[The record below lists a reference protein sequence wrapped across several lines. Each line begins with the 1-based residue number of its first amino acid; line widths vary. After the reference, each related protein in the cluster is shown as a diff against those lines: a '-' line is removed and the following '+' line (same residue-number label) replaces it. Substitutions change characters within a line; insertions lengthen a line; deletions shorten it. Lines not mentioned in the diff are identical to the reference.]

1 MNEILIP
8 QPTLQRINPDTL
20 DAILAEVKQQKI
32 TGLALFGPDVDV
44 DLQDEFWVKRLKY
57 YPCIYQLSSPV
68 SNLGEKLRRL
78 PHLSSLLLNSI
89 SLEGAEVE
97 HIASLVNLTRLELR
111 RNQIG
116 DAGAKQLASLVNLTE
131 LDLTSYKIEDEGVKY
146 LTNLV
151 NLTTLRLH
159 SGRIGTEGAK
169 HLASLVN
176 LTSLDLRGD
185 QIGAKGAKY
194 LTNLVNLTT
203 LRLRTG
209 RIGTEG
215 AKHLAS
221 LVNLTSLDLQG
232 NQIGDAGAKYLMNL
246 VNLIELDLGSNQIR
260 AKGAKYLANLVNLTS
275 LHLLDNQIGT
285 EGTKHLANL
294 VNLTSLYLR
303 GNQIGDEGAKY
314 LTNLVNLIELG
325 LSSNQIRAEGAKYLA
340 NLVNL
345 TSLYLRENQIT
356 DTGVNCLIELK
367 NLSKLDLAD
376 NNIQL
381 LNPLSE
387 LLSLRNLNLSNT
399 SVTDLSPLRRLLE
412 QGVAARWGDRYWREG
427 IHVENCPLIHPPPE
441 IVQQGHEAVL
451 DYFREIDVQGVA
463 SLYEAKVLIVGEGR
477 AGKTSLLCRL
487 YQPDRQLPTEDETTR
502 GIAIQRFDF
511 ATPAGKTFRLN
522 VWDFGGQQ
530 IYHATH
536 QFFFTKNS
544 LYILVD
550 DTAKDYRSVTDEGF
564 RYWFEVIDLLSQ
576 HSPVLIFQNEKGGRT
591 KSIDIAGIKGRF
603 DDVKEVFQGDLANP
617 RSVDKLAQA
626 IAYHVQQLP
635 HVGEQVP
642 AKWVDIRQALEQ
654 KAEHTPYITRQQYF
668 DLYGQYLPFDRAKA
682 LRLSQ
687 YLHDLGV
694 FLHFQDEDVLAK
706 TVILQNRWATE
717 AVFRMIDDE
726 AVKAR
731 LGRFT
736 IADCERI
743 WADSEY
749 RDMHAELRALM
760 EKFELCYALPDLP
773 KNAKTWLMPQ
783 LLSPSMPSTL
793 AGWEQPGDLVLTYR
807 YQFLP
812 KGLVNRL
819 MVRKHRYVERPDL
832 AWVNGVLFEA
842 EGGSVL
848 VQATARGNEIVL
860 RARGIEAKT
869 LLGIIAA
876 DLDTLHG
883 SFSGLESKL
892 EKLIPCICKQCAATA
907 IPEMYNYQRLL
918 KRKQDGK
925 LSIECPASYEDVS
938 IWELLDGFTPP
949 SRATEMPNRLP
960 KEAIRV
966 SQPEP
971 RTIKIFLASSEELR
985 KDRDD
990 FDLYFRQR
998 NDALRK
1004 EGAYLEIIRWEN
1016 FLDAMAETPLQEEYN
1031 RQVRACDIFV
1041 SLFMTKVGSYTEEEF
1056 DVAYQT
1062 FKQNGKPHIYTYFKD
1077 APTSMAQIDKTAM
1090 QSLWQFQ
1097 DKLKAMGHY
1106 STKCL

>member
-1 MNEILIP
+1 MNEMLTP
-8 QPTLQRINPDTL
+8 QPTLQRITPDTL
-20 DAILAEVKQQKI
+20 DAILAEVAQQKI
-32 TGLALFGPDVDV
+32 TSLALIGPDVDV
-44 DLQDEFWVKRLKY
+44 DIRGQYRAVKRLNF
-57 YPCIYQLSSPV
+57 YPRVYQLSVPV
-68 SNLGEKLRRL
+68 SNLGEKLKRL
-78 PHLSSLLLNSI
+78 SYLSSLLLWGI
-89 SLEGAEVE
+89 SLEV
-97 HIASLVNLTRLELR
+97 T
-111 RNQIG
+111 
-116 DAGAKQLASLVNLTE
+116 
-131 LDLTSYKIEDEGVKY
+131 GV
-146 LTNLV
+146 
-151 NLTTLRLH
+151 
-159 SGRIGTEGAK
+159 
-169 HLASLVN
+169 
-176 LTSLDLRGD
+176 
-185 QIGAKGAKY
+185 
-194 LTNLVNLTT
+194 
-203 LRLRTG
+203 
-209 RIGTEG
+209 
-215 AKHLAS
+215 
-221 LVNLTSLDLQG
+221 
-232 NQIGDAGAKYLMNL
+232 
-246 VNLIELDLGSNQIR
+246 
-260 AKGAKYLANLVNLTS
+260 
-275 LHLLDNQIGT
+275 
-285 EGTKHLANL
+285 KHLANL
-294 VNLTSLYLR
+294 VNLTTLDLGMSK
-303 GNQIGDEGAKY
+303 IGDEGAKY
-314 LTNLVNLIELG
+314 LTNLVNLTTLD
-325 LSSNQIRAEGAKYLA
+325 LAWNQIGAEGAKHLA

-345 TSLYLRENQIT
+345 TTLDLESNQIGAEGAKQLANLVNLTTLGLELNGIGAEGAKHLTNLINLTTLDLRWNQIGDEGAKHLANLVNLTELSLYGNQIA
-356 DTGVNCLIELK
+356 DAGVKHWVDLK
-367 NLSKLDLAD
+367 KLEILNLSE
-376 NNIQL
+376 NNIQWL
-381 LNPLSE
+381 DPLSE
-387 LLSLRNLNLSNT
+387 LLSLRRLNLGHT
-399 SVTDLSPLRRLLE
+399 LVTDLSPLRNLLE
-412 QGVAARWGDRYWREG
+412 SGVAAQWDDLCYGDG
-427 IHVENCPLIHPPPE
+427 IYVENCPLIHPPPE
-441 IVQQGHEAVL
+441 IVYQGHEAVL
-451 DYFREIDVQGVA
+451 NYFREIDAQGVA
-463 SLYEAKVLIVGEGR
+463 SLHEAKVLIVGEGR

-487 YQPDRQLPTEDETTR
+487 YQPDRRLPTEDETTR
-502 GIAIQRFDF
+502 GIAIQRYDF

-530 IYHATH
+530 IYHTTH
-536 QFFFTKNS
+536 QFFLTKNS

-603 DDVKEVFQGDLANP
+603 DNVKEVFQGDLAHP

-626 IAYHVQQLP
+626 IAYYVQQLP

-654 KAEHTPYITRQQYF
+654 KAQHTPYITLQQYF
-668 DLYGQYLPFDRAKA
+668 DLYKEYLPFDRAKA

-694 FLHFQDEDVLAK
+694 FLHFQDEDVLGK

-717 AVFRMIDDE
+717 AVFRMIGDE

-793 AGWEQPGDLVLTYR
+793 AGWELPGDLVLTYR

-819 MVRKHRYVERPDL
+819 MVRKHLYVERPDL

-842 EGGSVL
+842 AGDRVL

-860 RARGIEAKT
+860 RARGAEAKT

-876 DLDTLHG
+876 DLDALHG

-938 IWELLDGFTPP
+938 IWELLDGFTPA
-949 SRATEMPNRLP
+949 SRATEMPNRLST
-960 KEAIRV
+960 EAIPIP
-966 SQPEP
+966 QPEP

-1004 EGAYLEIIRWEN
+1004 EGVYLEINRWEN
-1016 FLDAMAETPLQEEYN
+1016 FLDAMSETRLQEEYN
-1031 RQVRACDIFV
+1031 QQVRACDLFV
-1041 SLFMTKVGSYTEEEF
+1041 CLFMTKVGSYTEEEF

-1077 APTSMAQIDKTAM
+1077 APTSMARIDKAAM

-1097 DKLKAMGHY
+1097 NKLEVMGHY
-1106 STKCL
+1106 WTEYDHIEHLKRHFADQLEKLLMDSKL